1 MSSHRNPDE
10 LRSGPSG
17 LFILGAIGLG
27 AALMYFLDPDS
38 GKRRRDL
45 VREKYANTR
54 IALQDATEAAV
65 QAAAQ
70 RTSRAIKRTQQ
81 LIASG
86 ETKPDETGA

>member
-1 MSSHRNPDE
+1 MTSPRTEDTSS
-10 LRSGPSG
+10 GFSG
-17 LFILGAIGLG
+17 LFVLGAIGLG
-27 AALMYFLDPDS
+27 AALMFFLDPDS

-45 VREKYANTR
+45 VREKYADSR

-65 QAAAQ
+65 HTAAE

-81 LIASG
+81 FVASG